1 MPFVLSPDQ
10 QQNLQEQVNQLLQL
24 LRQEA
29 ALVHRADPTS
39 VQQSLSKAV
48 APRFE
53 IVFAGAFSAGKSML
67 INALLGRK
75 LLYSAEGH
83 ATGVECQISYAEAS
97 TERIV
102 LTFLSEI
109 EIDEQCQLLCEKLG
123 IRQRIKLG
131 HREMIAGVQEVCQRI
146 IQTEGGESK
155 SERGKQARALQY
167 LLQGFVQ
174 NQKYI
179 DPQLNRTFSMEYF
192 QFSTLQEA
200 ASYARRGSN
209 SAVLKKIEYYCH
221 DELLKDG
228 NVLVDTPGIDAPI
241 KRDADLTFQK
251 IQDPETSAV
260 ICLLKVAETG
270 ELSTEETELLE
281 KIRRNPSIRD
291 RVFYVFNRVDKA
303 WFNAQL
309 RQRLDRFIADQFTN
323 NSRTFKTSGLLG
335 FYGQQ
340 LRNSSTT
347 DRFGLDS
354 IFAEE
359 VQQNETQEETPLF
372 VSEFNRYCSSGKL
385 NGTDFRIDVRS
396 YESPNQNYVRILQ
409 EWGDPLINHLID
421 DSGLE
426 SFRQAITRYLKD
438 EKYPLLFTNLADDL
452 QPICMILK
460 QNYVESWH
468 NLEREPQ
475 TVDDVKRQEIQQLSA
490 DLKTIGDELQKHI
503 YEVINQAVATN
514 DNKYYEEDYL
524 KLKKAM
530 VRRLDE
536 LIESFSVAQVHQ
548 LAQSRH
554 PRNSVVPLLAILA
567 EGFYYLANELEDVLI
582 EACQEIATNFFDQL
596 LQDIKKRPYYINL
609 CRLLGND
616 GNLENHFQQ
625 AYHQTCLALVSAA
638 QQECDRYVR
647 ERPELYLEGTVSL
660 WQLRQTL
667 QQSCGGY
674 DYQTMLESEPAIRQL
689 LKIDFEHKV
698 TETISRTYRQTVNQI
713 LNTHISLAAKQQA
726 QNILGSYSQAL
737 AYLSQILDKEAGDR
751 LAINQQHLAQLQ
763 AKIDTY
769 NQAIQPIN
777 DLLSLMQLD
786 RKKLPVILPEN
797 LTYSVILTTDHSEA
811 KSMQDTEPNLI
822 ENPMNHISNSSLD
835 LSINHDINSINHD
848 DSNHEIP
855 ELVINIYNPED
866 VNLLDDLRDP
876 VLNSDPAIIDVTS
889 DAVSPEPATYFL
901 LNELGEPN
909 F

>member
-1 MPFVLSPDQ
+1 MSFVLSPDQ
-10 QQNLQEQVNQLLQL
+10 QQNLQEQVNQILQL
-24 LRQEA
+24 IRQDA
-29 ALVHRADPTS
+29 ALVNRVDSTT

-83 ATGVECQISYAEAS
+83 ATGVECQVSYAEES

-102 LTFLSEI
+102 LTFLSEM

-179 DPQLNRTFSMEYF
+179 DPHLNRTFSMEYF
-192 QFSTLQEA
+192 QFTTLQEA

-309 RQRLDRFIADQFTN
+309 RQRLDRFIADQFTHN
-323 NSRTFKTSGLLG
+323 ARTFKTSGLLG

-340 LRNSSTT
+340 LRNSGIQ

-359 VQQNETQEETPLF
+359 VQQENTEETPLF

-409 EWGDPLINHLID
+409 EWGNPLIDHLID
-421 DSGLE
+421 DSGVE
-426 SFRQAITRYLKD
+426 SFRQAITRYLTE
-438 EKYPLLFTNLADDL
+438 EKYPLLFTNLSDDL
-452 QPICMILK
+452 QPVCMILK
-460 QNYVESWH
+460 QNYLEHWH
-468 NLEREPQ
+468 NLEAEPQ

-490 DLKTIGDELQKHI
+490 DLKTIGDELQQDVHAL
-503 YEVINQAVATN
+503 INEAVATN
-514 DNKYYEEDYL
+514 NNQYYEEDYL
-524 KLKKAM
+524 KLKNAM
-530 VRRLDE
+530 VARLDD
-536 LIESFSVAQVHQ
+536 LIESFSVAKVHQ

-582 EACQEIATNFFDQL
+582 ESSREIATNFFDQL
-596 LQDIKKRPYYINL
+596 LQHIKKRPYYVNL

-616 GNLENHFQQ
+616 GNLENYFYQV
-625 AYHQTCLALVSAA
+625 YDQTCLSLTSAA

-667 QQSCGGY
+667 QQSCRGY
-674 DYQTMLESEPAIRQL
+674 DYQSMIESEPAIRQL

-713 LNTHISLAAKQQA
+713 LNTHISAAAKQQA
-726 QNILGSYSQAL
+726 QHILGSYDQAL
-737 AYLSQILDKEAGDR
+737 AYISQILDKEAADR
-751 LAINQQHLAQLQ
+751 LAINQQHKAELKT
-763 AKIDTY
+763 KIDRY
-769 NQAIQPIN
+769 NQAVQPIN
-777 DLLSLMQLD
+777 DLLILMQLD
-786 RKKLPVILPEN
+786 RKKLPVILTEDLNYIPQPVVDHSNQNISQNISQNGSGNHNISVNIDSSDINQANVNQAKISAVKIDVDLDLDCNPNDGQNVTQHDPITGYNPSGGNDKIAE
-797 LTYSVILTTDHSEA
+797 SVIV
-811 KSMQDTEPNLI
+811 EP
-822 ENPMNHISNSSLD
+822 E
-835 LSINHDINSINHD
+835 
-848 DSNHEIP
+848 
-855 ELVINIYNPED
+855 
-866 VNLLDDLRDP
+866 
-876 VLNSDPAIIDVTS
+876 
-889 DAVSPEPATYFL
+889 TYYL
-901 LNELGEPN
+901 LNDLGEPN

>member
-1 MPFVLSPDQ
+1 MLGRSFKYSQTKNKHLFLRYRQYHINRLYEKFSEPSMSFVLSPDQ
-10 QQNLQEQVNQLLQL
+10 QQNLQEQVNQILQL
-24 LRQEA
+24 IRQDA
-29 ALVHRADPTS
+29 ALVNRVDSTS

-83 ATGVECQISYAEAS
+83 ATGVECQISYAEES

-102 LTFLSEI
+102 LTFLSEL

-179 DPQLNRTFSMEYF
+179 DPHVNRTFSMEYF

-309 RQRLDRFIADQFTN
+309 RQRLDRFIADQFTHN
-323 NSRTFKTSGLLG
+323 TRTFKTSGLLG

-340 LRNSSTT
+340 LYSSSVA

-359 VQQNETQEETPLF
+359 VQQSESTEETPLF
-372 VSEFNRYCSSGKL
+372 VAEFNRYCSSGKL

-409 EWGDPLINHLID
+409 EWGKPLVDHLID
-421 DSGLE
+421 DSGVE
-426 SFRQAITRYLKD
+426 SFRQAITRYLKE

-452 QPICMILK
+452 QPVCMVLK
-460 QNYVESWH
+460 QNYIEQWH
-468 NLEREPQ
+468 NLEAEPQ

-490 DLKTIGDELQKHI
+490 DLKTIGDELKQH
-503 YEVINQAVATN
+503 VQGFINEAVATN
-514 DNKYYEEDYL
+514 NNQYYEADYL
-524 KLKKAM
+524 KLKQAM
-530 VRRLDE
+530 VARLDE
-536 LIESFSVAQVHQ
+536 LIETFSIAKVHQ

-582 EACQEIATNFFDQL
+582 QASQEIATNFFDQL
-596 LQDIKKRPYYINL
+596 LQDMKKRPYYVNL
-609 CRLLGND
+609 SRLLGDD
-616 GNLENHFQQ
+616 GNLENYFHQVYQ
-625 AYHQTCLALVSAA
+625 QTCFALISAA

-667 QQSCGGY
+667 EQSCRGY
-674 DYQTMLESEPAIRQL
+674 DYQSMIESESAIRQL
-689 LKIDFEHKV
+689 LKIDFEYKV

-713 LNTHISLAAKQQA
+713 LNTHISAAAQQQA
-726 QNILGSYSQAL
+726 QAILNAYDQAL
-737 AYLSQILDKEAGDR
+737 AYISQILDKEAADR
-751 LAINQQHLAQLQ
+751 LAINQRHQSQLK
-763 AKIDTY
+763 AKINLY
-769 NQAIQPIN
+769 NQAVQPIN
-777 DLLSLMQLD
+777 ELLILMQLD
-786 RKKLPVILPEN
+786 RKKLPI
-797 LTYSVILTTDHSEA
+797 ILTEDLNYIPQSLTNQTNQDQIDHH
-811 KSMQDTEPNLI
+811 D
-822 ENPMNHISNSSLD
+822 
-835 LSINHDINSINHD
+835 SINLSDLDATSTTIDLNIN
-848 DSNHEIP
+848 
-855 ELVINIYNPED
+855 
-866 VNLLDDLRDP
+866 
-876 VLNSDPAIIDVTS
+876 LN
-889 DAVSPEPATYFL
+889 
-901 LNELGEPN
+901 
-909 F
+909 